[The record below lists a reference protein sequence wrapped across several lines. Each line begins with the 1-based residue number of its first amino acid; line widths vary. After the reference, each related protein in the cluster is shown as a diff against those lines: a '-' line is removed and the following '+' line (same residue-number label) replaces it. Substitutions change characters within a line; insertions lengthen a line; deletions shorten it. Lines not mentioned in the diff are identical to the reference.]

1 MTLEG
6 AGGEGLK
13 RSRNLCTLAC
23 CSQKSRLPFCIP
35 EKGSVPTNQIPRWLG
50 SRFMP
55 VAALVARFDAEG
67 WCVRSGVSSY
77 SYTATLLC
85 WKLSLSFDQHYALP
99 RRACGLKVH
108 GDDAVSLLRVHA
120 AARPLNVTHVTR
132 LPKM

>member
-35 EKGSVPTNQIPRWLG
+35 EKGSVPTNQIAYSHGRDSFNVVLVPVLHEPRWLG

-77 SYTATLLC
+77 SYIAMLEVVTIIRPA
-85 WKLSLSFDQHYALP
+85 LSSTSKSLWPQSP
-99 RRACGLKVH
+99 RR
-108 GDDAVSLLRVHA
+108 
-120 AARPLNVTHVTR
+120 
-132 LPKM
+132 